1 MFQSSN
7 GQCILPLVAKKTII
21 NYMSLSFENFPE
33 ACQLVVKCQVYSRK
47 SDKSYSYFYTSLF
60 RFLHLSYSS
69 SRRNHELKKQFIYK
83 VLNKAKSAELQDSA
97 RGHSTAVLVT
107 HEQKDLSPNPP
118 LLQDTSAEQQVDVFS
133 PSSLIFH

>member
-1 MFQSSN
+1 MPVGCKVS
-7 GQCILPLVAKKTII
+7 GLLKKKWQK
-21 NYMSLSFENFPE
+21 LFLFLHLLKP
-33 ACQLVVKCQVYSRK
+33 
-47 SDKSYSYFYTSLF
+47 SLF
-60 RFLHLSYSS
+60 RFLNLSYSS